1 MDNKKIVRVQIATTP
16 NSGLT
21 NSSSANAKLKA
32 LSSKK
37 NNVAIVVEYA
47 DGSRA
52 ALDSME
58 QFNQVIADYS
68 QEDLAK
74 IQDNGVSIKLTT
86 LEEEA
91 KIDKIM
97 KGKTGL
103 FSKTS
108 PSAKIFQEW
117 YELKSNQD
125 TIPFDVRRDILPG
138 VTVAVPAAA
147 AAAAEATNGENED
160 LDDENTNDGPDADA
174 ADDGTEGTDETT
186 DEDTDEA
193 VDEETAETVPLKTHV
208 NREGSK
214 NHTALKVGAGVLAG
228 IALAASGMAIRSHLK
243 NNKENANA
251 AAIYEEYDQNAE
263 ASSSELTE
271 EEQAYLE
278 AKSTCLETYD
288 QIIDS
293 IEDEELT
300 PEQRELMKISG
311 KEYDAAR
318 FAWVN
323 HSADYLKNLGIGSRA
338 EVINLR
344 NSFRHK
350 MMTALQFLN
359 ANNFD
364 QFASVFDNFFET
376 EEDKTVVREFLSNLL
391 DKECTKDQMWATME
405 KMFDANRENKNL
417 KFAVDSLFL
426 GVASQWGK
434 LDEETLQAH
443 GWTSYVLP
451 ENPTQEQ
458 LAYYNNLKNQGVRF
472 TYELLG
478 DPACDEVFL
487 DPAVEELFKTDADES
502 SKFYQENQK
511 INELHNHGIV
521 SRYDESASILDGI
534 IARKTM
540 EHRGQ
545 DKTSGKTTT
554 QSGSTTTYRTETRET
569 VRQLSPAEAAA
580 IAPDQKAAIDAQY
593 EAQTE
598 ANKQAAIKDDEA
610 KGYRELGRCKG

>member
-214 NHTALKVGAGVLAG
+214 NHTA
-228 IALAASGMAIRSHLK
+228 
-243 NNKENANA
+243 
-251 AAIYEEYDQNAE
+251 
-263 ASSSELTE
+263 
-271 EEQAYLE
+271 
-278 AKSTCLETYD
+278 
-288 QIIDS
+288 
-293 IEDEELT
+293 
-300 PEQRELMKISG
+300 
-311 KEYDAAR
+311 
-318 FAWVN
+318 
-323 HSADYLKNLGIGSRA
+323 
-338 EVINLR
+338 
-344 NSFRHK
+344 
-350 MMTALQFLN
+350 
-359 ANNFD
+359 
-364 QFASVFDNFFET
+364 
-376 EEDKTVVREFLSNLL
+376 
-391 DKECTKDQMWATME
+391 
-405 KMFDANRENKNL
+405 
-417 KFAVDSLFL
+417 
-426 GVASQWGK
+426 
-434 LDEETLQAH
+434 
-443 GWTSYVLP
+443 
-451 ENPTQEQ
+451 
-458 LAYYNNLKNQGVRF
+458 
-472 TYELLG
+472 
-478 DPACDEVFL
+478 
-487 DPAVEELFKTDADES
+487 
-502 SKFYQENQK
+502 
-511 INELHNHGIV
+511 
-521 SRYDESASILDGI
+521 
-534 IARKTM
+534 
-540 EHRGQ
+540 
-545 DKTSGKTTT
+545 
-554 QSGSTTTYRTETRET
+554 
-569 VRQLSPAEAAA
+569 
-580 IAPDQKAAIDAQY
+580 
-593 EAQTE
+593 
-598 ANKQAAIKDDEA
+598 
-610 KGYRELGRCKG
+610 